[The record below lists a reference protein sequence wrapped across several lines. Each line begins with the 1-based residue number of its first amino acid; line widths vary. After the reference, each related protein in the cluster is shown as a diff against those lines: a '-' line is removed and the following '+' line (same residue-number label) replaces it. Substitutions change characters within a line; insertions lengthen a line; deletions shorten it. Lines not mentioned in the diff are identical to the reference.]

1 MAKKSTATRASS
13 RKSAAKKPAVKKQ
26 TKKSSEVP
34 FIPEWKSMF
43 VIAEHW
49 KSDLSFFLDEMNFF
63 KMLIDKYFLSLIDE
77 KHING
82 TRHLAAGLS
91 QFEKKRHGLENEVT
105 SHLTQLADLIQNPFA
120 HDSQVSVGLHQ
131 KLEGSIMDFV
141 KNFRSLKKEVF
152 LLAEGAMESEKAK
165 HLLGN

>member
-1 MAKKSTATRASS
+1 MAKKSTAARASLLKGAAE
-13 RKSAAKKPAVKKQ
+13 KSAVKKP

-34 FIPEWKSMF
+34 LLPEWKSMF

-49 KSDLSFFLDEMNFF
+49 KSDLSFFLDEINFF
-63 KMLIDKYFLSLIDE
+63 KMLIDKYFLSLIDAE
-77 KHING
+77 HING
-82 TRHLAAGLS
+82 TRHLASGLS
-91 QFEKKRHGLENEVT
+91 QFEKKRHGLESEVT
-105 SHLTQLADLIQNPFA
+105 THLTQLADLIQNPFA
-120 HDSQVSVGLHQ
+120 HDSQVSVSLHQ

-152 LLAEGAMESEKAK
+152 MLAEGAMESEKAK